1 MGGPPHRPARK
12 RAPSNFRQSDV
23 SRAVAA
29 AQARG
34 LVLSRVEID
43 PQTAKITL
51 VIKDGDDTETTTT
64 NPFDTAPLPEEPKAR
79 RTRKTK

>member
-43 PQTAKITL
+43 PRTARITL

>member
-1 MGGPPHRPARK
+1 MGEPPPKPVRRTPATFK
-12 RAPSNFRQSDV
+12 QSDV
-23 SRAVAA
+23 SRAIGA

-43 PQTAKITL
+43 PRTARITL
-51 VIKDGDDTETTTT
+51 VIKDGDDSTEISV
-64 NPFDTAPLPEEPKAR
+64 NPFDDAPLPDEPAR

>member
-1 MGGPPHRPARK
+1 MGEPPHKPARK
-12 RAPSNFRQSDV
+12 RAPSAFRQSDV

-34 LVLSRVEID
+34 LVLSRVEVD
-43 PQTAKITL
+43 PRTAKITL
-51 VIKDGDDTETTTT
+51 VIKDGGDTETTTT